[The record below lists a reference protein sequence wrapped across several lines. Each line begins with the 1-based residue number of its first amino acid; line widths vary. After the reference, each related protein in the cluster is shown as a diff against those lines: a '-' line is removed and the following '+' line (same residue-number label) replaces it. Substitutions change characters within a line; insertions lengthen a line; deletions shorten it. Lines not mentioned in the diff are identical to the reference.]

1 MINFLALNICPI
13 YCACSI
19 SVSNAKN
26 SRNILLISVKFPSNT
41 WRYVR
46 MNFSL
51 NIFPHHVALYPDTY
65 FTRII
70 RFIFLGIG
78 YSVFF
83 CWFLRDPSIIKI
95 VFISH
100 MVLFKTH
107 YLLMLFHHGVQMSD
121 LLWLKT
127 KLHSNM
133 VHDVYLLERKLLFH
147 YYSR

>member
-51 NIFPHHVALYPDTY
+51 NIFPHHVALCPDTY

-83 CWFLRDPSIIKI
+83 CWFLRDPSIIKV

-107 YLLMLFHHGVQMSD
+107 YLLMLCFIMECKCQICCG
-121 LLWLKT
+121 LKP
-127 KLHSNM
+127 NYIQIWFM
-133 VHDVYLLERKLLFH
+133 MYI
-147 YYSR
+147 Y